1 MSGVLHSVGKVF
13 KKVVKVVKKVAPIA
27 LVVGAV
33 VLTGGAAL
41 GALPAVGTVLGG
53 LGLSA
58 GVTAALTSAV
68 TTAAIG
74 AGVGA
79 ATSAITGKNIVKG
92 ATKGGLIGFAAGGI
106 AGGVGALTAAA
117 PTAGATSALAP
128 ASLLPEGGVGL
139 TTGAADA
146 AAMGAPALAAPAA
159 AGAGTAT
166 AGSGILSTLGR
177 AATPSVIGS
186 VVNGI
191 GQGISANE
199 KAKGDLAAVQKNREM
214 IAANYSTTGRG
225 LINTAAQP
233 VGATQIAP
241 ADKFD
246 PYVYGGQFVRDENG
260 NLKYVPRTEG

>member
-13 KKVVKVVKKVAPIA
+13 RKVVKVVKKVAPIA

-58 GVTAALTSAV
+58 GVTAALTTAV
-68 TTAAIG
+68 TTAAVG

-79 ATSAITGKNIVKG
+79 ATSAVTGKNIIKG
-92 ATKGGLIGFAAGGI
+92 ATTGGLVGFAAGG
-106 AGGVGALTAAA
+106 ALGAAGALGAGAVTTAPGAAA
-117 PTAGATSALAP
+117 SI
-128 ASLLPEGGVGL
+128 LPEGGVGL
-139 TTGAADA
+139 TTGAVDA
-146 AAMGAPALAAPAA
+146 AAGGILPTAAASAAPAA
-159 AGAGTAT
+159 AGTG
-166 AGSGILSTLGR
+166 GLIG
-177 AATPSVIGS
+177 AASKLLTPSVVGS

-199 KAKGDLAAVQKNREM
+199 TAKGNLASIEKQREM
-214 IAANYSTTGRG
+214 VSANYGTSGRG
-225 LINTAAQP
+225 LIGAAANAQP
-233 VGATQIAP
+233 VNPSQIAP

-246 PYVYGGQFVRDENG
+246 PFVYGGQFAIDPVTKEI
-260 NLKYVPRTEG
+260 KYVPRAQGG